1 MGGNLDC
8 LAVCKLT
15 VYSPKIIAER
25 IKKVEKNLGLTLEYH
40 DVREISAQNKR
51 LTELIGDDGR
61 LVRPLSTEEEEWVLN
76 ERSLAKLDFRY
87 FCTRYAFILD
97 FGGNLKRFQ
106 PNIAQEIALQVWGEL
121 EEKGHSISIQQL
133 KARQLGVSTLTEIA
147 VAHRAQFYTYVNA
160 VVGSSDPA
168 KSTKMAQM
176 MDRCWENEPWWML
189 PRTTGY
195 RVGELIEFGDL
206 NSGIS
211 IQHGNQFSGI
221 ARGDTPTVCHL
232 SELCDFNNPEELVDA
247 SLLRAM
253 HTSPWMFLILE
264 STAKGR
270 RNWWHKTWEFSKE
283 NWQAGRARFYPM
295 FLPWFIGSDIYPTET
310 WLLEHPIPQEFEPS
324 QLTCHHADRARAAV
338 LADPLLTK
346 HLGKEW
352 VMPIEQMWWWEVTRA
367 EYAAKKELSQ
377 FYSET
382 PADDLEAFQSTNVSA
397 FDSDTLSLYRERS
410 QHPLAVYGFVGR
422 PDEIPLRMQPDRR
435 DVDVQQPALTIRAR
449 WNPSVEPFECQLVP
463 LKFTGY
469 NNFDPMG
476 KFLLW
481 EMPEEDETYG
491 LGVDTSDGIGLDRS
505 TIQVLRKGTP
515 DRNDALV
522 AEFASAYINA
532 FDLWP
537 LCLAV
542 GTLYSP
548 ESSDRRIRQARIV
561 IECKGNG
568 ESTQLELRKRG
579 WGNFHPWIRYDSK
592 RLRPQDAHKL
602 GWFTNSWSR
611 AMMMDM
617 LLKAVRD
624 EWIDVYSPYFVD
636 EMADLERDEF
646 RQSLAA
652 AYGGNDDR
660 IMAGGFVFFSL
671 HALELKSG
679 QPLIAAQR
687 KARQASQAFDP
698 VYVPGYQGAD
708 TGMRQFDSIADL
720 MRQYEE
726 SLVDESW

>member
-1 MGGNLDC
+1 M
-8 LAVCKLT
+8 
-15 VYSPKIIAER
+15 YSPRIIAER
-25 IKKVEKNLGLTLEYH
+25 TRKVEKKLGLTLIRH
-40 DVREISAQNKR
+40 TVPEIIQQNRRFK
-51 LTELIGDDGR
+51 ELIGDDGR
-61 LVRPLSTEEEEWVLN
+61 LVRPLSTEEEAWVLN
-76 ERSLAKLDFRY
+76 ERFLSKLDFRY
-87 FCTRYAFILD
+87 FASRYAFILD
-97 FGGNLKRFQ
+97 FTGKLVRFK
-106 PNIAQEIALQVWGEL
+106 PNIAQEIALQVWADL
-121 EEKGHSISIQQL
+121 EERGHSISVQQL

-147 VAHRAQFYTYVNA
+147 VAHRTQFYSFVNA
-160 VVGSSDPA
+160 VVGSSDPD

-176 MDRCWENEPWWML
+176 MDLCWEHEPWWML
-189 PRTTGY
+189 PRQTGY

-211 IQHGNQFSGI
+211 IQHGSQFSGI
-221 ARGDTPTVCHL
+221 ARGSTPTVCHL

-253 HTSPWMFLILE
+253 HTSPRMFLVLE

-270 RNWWHKTWEFSKE
+270 RNWWHRTWEFSKE
-283 NWQAGRARFYPM
+283 NWAAGRSRFYPM

-310 WLLEHPIPQEFEPS
+310 FLLEHPIPQEWDPS
-324 QLTCHHADRARAAV
+324 QLTVHHAARARAAV
-338 LADPLLTK
+338 LADPLLIK

-352 VMPIEQMWWWEVTRA
+352 EMPIEQMWWWEITRA

-382 PADDLEAFQSTNVSA
+382 PADDLEAFQSTNTSA
-397 FDSDTLSLYRERS
+397 FDSDTLSTYRERT
-410 QHPLAVYGFVGR
+410 HPPLAIYGFVGR
-422 PDEIPLRMQPDRR
+422 TDEIPLRLQPDRR
-435 DVDVQQPALTIRAR
+435 DVDVQQPALTIRSR
-449 WNPSVEPFECQLVP
+449 WNPSIEPFECQLIP

-469 NNFDPMG
+469 SNFDPMG
-476 KFLLW
+476 KLIMW

-515 DRNDALV
+515 DRNDALI

-537 LCLAV
+537 LCLAL

-548 ESSDRRIRQARIV
+548 ESSDRRLRQSRIV
-561 IECKGNG
+561 VECKGNG

-579 WGNFHPWIRYDSK
+579 WSNFHPWIRYDSK

-646 RQSLAA
+646 KQSLSA

-660 IMAGGFVFFSL
+660 IIAGAIVFFSL

-679 QPLIAAQR
+679 QPMIASQR
-687 KARQASQAFDP
+687 KAKQAGQAFDP
-698 VYVPGYQGAD
+698 VYLPGFQGSD
-708 TGMRQFDSIADL
+708 VGNKQFGTMEEL
-720 MRQYEE
+720 NTQYEE
-726 SLVDESW
+726 SLLEDPW